1 MTFETPD
8 ARSLLVGERVR
19 FARHP
24 TNRSLRNLILN
35 ALLAFRL
42 LLRERPRL
50 LLTTGAGVA
59 VPFVYAAWILRI
71 PVIWVEGIE
80 RVEDLSLSARLA
92 APATTRLFVQW
103 PEAAGRHPRAT
114 YAGSLW

>member
-1 MTFETPD
+1 M
-8 ARSLLVGERVR
+8 AIGV
-19 FARHP
+19 
-24 TNRSLRNLILN
+24 
-35 ALLAFRL
+35 

-50 LLTTGAGVA
+50 LVTTGAGVA
-59 VPFVYAAWILRI
+59 VPLVYVAWLLRT

-80 RVEDLSLSARLA
+80 RVEGLSLSARLA

-103 PEAAGRHPRAT
+103 PEAARGNPHAE

>member
-1 MTFETPD
+1 M
-8 ARSLLVGERVR
+8 
-19 FARHP
+19 
-24 TNRSLRNLILN
+24 LR
-35 ALLAFRL
+35 
-42 LLRERPRL
+42 RERPRL

-59 VPFVYAAWILRI
+59 VPLVYAARLFRI

-103 PEAAGRHPRAT
+103 PEAASRHRRAE
-114 YAGSLW
+114 YAGRLW